1 MEMRYAVHPDHAAAM
16 DTEEL
21 RDAFLLQ
28 DLFVED
34 SLRLVYSHN
43 DRLIMGAAVPVGE
56 IALEVDPKTI
66 GAAFFLQRR
75 ELGVINIG
83 GAGVVTTD
91 GDAHAIA
98 PRDGIYIGRG
108 VENVRF
114 TSDDPSNPAKF
125 YFNST
130 PAHRNYPTTV
140 ARYEDAAAVTLGDAG
155 TSNRRTIRKFIH
167 PEGIQS
173 CQLVMGMTALEI
185 GSVWNTMPTHTH
197 ERRMEAYCYFD
208 LQDENV
214 VFHFMGEPAQ
224 TRHLIV
230 RQQEVVLSPSWSI
243 HSGTGTSNYTFIWG
257 MAGEN
262 QTFDDMDGVPMSEL
276 R

>member
-1 MEMRYAVHPDHAAAM
+1 MRYAVHPDHAAAM
-16 DTEEL
+16 DTGEL
-21 RDAFLLQ
+21 RDAFLVQ

-34 SLRLVYSHN
+34 KLSLVYSHN
-43 DRLIMGAAVPVGE
+43 DRLIMGAVVPKKE
-56 IALEVDPKTI
+56 ILLEVDSKTI
-66 GAAFFLQRR
+66 GASFFLERR
-75 ELGVINIG
+75 EMGVVNIG
-83 GAGVVTTD
+83 GAGVVTVD
-91 GDAHAIA
+91 GDSYKIA

-108 VENVRF
+108 AKKVTF
-114 TSDDPSNPAKF
+114 ASDDQSNPAKF

-130 PAHRNYPTTV
+130 PAHTHYPVAV
-140 ARYEDAAAVTLGDAG
+140 ARFDEAEAVTLGDAR
-155 TSNRRTIRKFIH
+155 TSNSRTIRKFIH
-167 PEGIQS
+167 PGGIKS
-173 CQLVMGMTALEI
+173 CQLVMGMTALEV

-208 LQDENV
+208 LKDEDV
-214 VFHFMGEPAQ
+214 VFHFMGEPTQ
-224 TRHLIV
+224 TRHLVV

>member
-1 MEMRYAVHPDHAAAM
+1 MEMRYTVHPDHAAAM
-16 DTEEL
+16 DTGEL
-21 RDAFLLQ
+21 RDAFLVQ

-34 SLRLVYSHN
+34 KLSLVYSHN
-43 DRLIMGAAVPVGE
+43 DRLIMGAVVPLDD
-56 IALEVDPKTI
+56 IALDVDPKVI
-66 GAAFFLQRR
+66 GATFFLERR
-75 ELGVINIG
+75 EMGIINIG
-83 GAGVVTTD
+83 GAGLVSID
-91 GDAHAIA
+91 GDSYTIA
-98 PRDGIYIGRG
+98 PRDGLYIGRG
-108 VENVRF
+108 AKKVTF
-114 TSDDPSNPAKF
+114 ASDDKNNPAKF

-130 PAHRNYPTTV
+130 PAHRNYPVAV
-140 ARYEDAAAVTLGDAG
+140 ARFDEAEAVTLGDAR

-167 PEGIQS
+167 PGGIKS
-173 CQLVMGMTALEI
+173 CQLVMGMTALEA

-208 LQDENV
+208 LKDENV

-224 TRHLIV
+224 TRHIIV
-230 RQQEVVLSPSWSI
+230 RQQEVVISPSWSI

-262 QTFDDMDGVPMSEL
+262 QTFDDMDGVPMSGL